1 MLKKMVILAVV
12 GFVAVAAIS
21 GTKLASYIRSEVRA
35 AREEAEANVP
45 PEKEIA
51 RLRNEVN
58 LLDGDIKKAV
68 NQLAKERV
76 EVNQLKDKIDEMNVK
91 QAKYLA
97 QYDDHYAKLE
107 AAEKNNTQQVSFG
120 GTPVSIG
127 DARRDLDAQ
136 LVRLESNKKS
146 IAAHESLL
154 SNRIKVRDTLE
165 KQLETMKNQK
175 SELANSV
182 DAMEAELAALKLQQ
196 MESKYQTDDTRLARI
211 KDDMQKLKTKVAV
224 EREKL
229 NLMPTVYDEG
239 VSTTGKST
247 DELKARREA
256 LTKPAA
262 PKADGKKAE

>member
-35 AREEAEANVP
+35 VREEAEANVP

-51 RLRNEVN
+51 RLKNEVN
-58 LLDGDIKKAV
+58 LLDGDIKKLV
-68 NQLAKERV
+68 HHLAKERV
-76 EVNQLKDKIDEMNVK
+76 EVNQLKDKVDEMNTK
-91 QAKYLA
+91 QARDVEL
-97 QYDDHYAKLE
+97 YDARYALLE
-107 AAEKNNTQQVSFG
+107 KAEKNNTQQVSFG
-120 GTPVSIG
+120 ANAVSLN
-127 DARRDLDAQ
+127 DARRDLDQ
-136 LVRLESNKKS
+136 MLVRLENNKKS

-165 KQLETMKNQK
+165 KQLEAMKNQK
-175 SELANSV
+175 SELANSI
-182 DAMEAELAALKLQQ
+182 DSMEAELAALKLQQ

-229 NLMPTVYDEG
+229 NLMPTAYED
-239 VSTTGKST
+239 TAPAAKST

-256 LTKPAA
+256 LTK
-262 PKADGKKAE
+262 KADGKKSE